1 MQETGVQILFTFTDL
16 LSGGEMVDQLV
27 HNAMAVANAEVVSSM
42 TVEGD
47 GGLVTFTFVLR
58 VQCVPFFFGPDCNTF
73 CVGENDSSGRFECD
87 PTTGAIVC
95 LTGYQNPASN
105 CTDCAPAEGC
115 CKSPKKLL
123 FSFSTSDCQIFCR

>member
-1 MQETGVQILFTFTDL
+1 MQILFTFTDL
-16 LSGGEMVDQLV
+16 LSGGEMVDQLI
-27 HNAMAVANAEVVSSM
+27 HNTMAVANAEAVSSM
-42 TVEGD
+42 TVMGD
-47 GGLVTFTFVLR
+47 SGLVTFTFVLR

-73 CVGENDSSGRFECD
+73 CVGQNDSSGRFECD

-105 CTDCAPAEGC
+105 CTDCALAEGC

-123 FSFSTSDCQIFCR
+123 FHFLPLTAKFFNS